1 MYLDVDGGRRSR
13 SILRLDTILV
23 SISLY
28 TYPVKYLLA
37 ITVLFFNLIKIM
49 NGPNTDRI
57 SRTDNSTV

>member
-1 MYLDVDGGRRSR
+1 MYLDVDGGRRFR

-28 TYPVKYLLA
+28 TYPVKYLIA
-37 ITVLFFNLIKIM
+37 IIVLFFNLIKIM
-49 NGPNTDRI
+49 NDPNTDRI